1 MGGKNHATGTVC
13 DAVDRL
19 GGDIIKE
26 LIGCGVGELGGSIF
40 LAKNGTEA
48 NKGLVFDRT
57 PIVEEGS
64 NYALDEF
71 DTSII

>member
-40 LAKNGTEA
+40 LAKMELRPTR
-48 NKGLVFDRT
+48 GLFLT
-57 PIVEEGS
+57 
-64 NYALDEF
+64 ALP
-71 DTSII
+71 